1 MFGKEKVFTTTD
13 IEQKNKIEDILSE
26 ESKKDMELHLE
37 ECENCKIRSACSSC
51 GAIAYTETG
60 RTDGKP
66 EYMCKMTE
74 SIIEQTQ
81 LKYEELKNIK

>member
-1 MFGKEKVFTTTD
+1 MSKLKCSIVED
-13 IEQKNKIEDILSE
+13 LMPLYIEDILSE

-37 ECENCKIRSACSSC
+37 ECENCKMRSACGSC
-51 GAIAYTETG
+51 GAISYTETG

>member
-1 MFGKEKVFTTTD
+1 M
-13 IEQKNKIEDILSE
+13 
-26 ESKKDMELHLE
+26 
-37 ECENCKIRSACSSC
+37 RSACGSC
-51 GAIAYTETG
+51 GAISYTETG